1 MDAAYLKSDLRG
13 NKEKMGPRWSR
24 TVYRIKS
31 VKATTGAG
39 LPEYRV
45 EAVSDVYPGDKD
57 DPTIWYAH
65 NRVQRILEPTEPP
78 ADKVREEPTYKEQPT
93 APTVDGRKYWM
104 DFPFSE

>member
-1 MDAAYLKSDLRG
+1 MRLYRLDDSPGPIIWRAATSTHATPSSCGLRPT
-13 NKEKMGPRWSR
+13 MPRDRSP
-24 TVYRIKS
+24 S
-31 VKATTGAG
+31 
-39 LPEYRV
+39 PEYRV

-78 ADKVREEPTYKEQPT
+78 ADKVREEPTYKEQ
-93 APTVDGRKYWM
+93 ATVDGRKYWM